1 MLFLKLEIFSE
12 KLFNLGVFDVVPPET
27 IAHLSPEDF
36 RLILCGTQEIS
47 VALLKSFTK
56 FSDESSA
63 PTEVLARYKQQFWS
77 VVNKFTNAEK
87 QVILFFALL
96 IENIPNIKDLIFFW
110 TGSPTLPPTG
120 DTIFYFKIIVTFH
133 SRAFKEL
140 VSKILLPYILLLS

>member
-87 QVILFFALL
+87 QVILFFCFTHRKY
-96 IENIPNIKDLIFFW
+96 PK
-110 TGSPTLPPTG
+110 
-120 DTIFYFKIIVTFH
+120 H
-133 SRAFKEL
+133 
-140 VSKILLPYILLLS
+140 